1 MKGLRWILLAVLCFS
16 FLPAQARPALAGTPQ
31 KSGLV
36 AIYAPSGPPMTTTS
50 TAFGDM
56 PHMKGNVYLRDTS
69 DLAITFCAETWIA
82 GGKRIFV
89 RALVDGAVASPS
101 DVVLTSAQNL
111 ETHCFTFVRNGVGA
125 GVRTVRI
132 QWYTDSG
139 GTGYVYDRTLH
150 VTFAGAGSDE
160 LSLLA
165 VAAPSGPDQVI
176 TGGWTNISGVSGTLH
191 LPAASDL
198 AISFSAE
205 AYATNDKRFFIRV
218 LVDGQVAAPS
228 DIVLAVGGFTG
239 TRTFTLVKEN
249 VSSGDHSIVVQGL
262 VDGGGEAHV
271 ADRTLKVVGVRRS
284 GVKHAGSLMVPAPSG
299 PWETTTSTS
308 WVNIPDLS
316 GSLYVPT
323 SGDLAVSLSA
333 SIRATSGD
341 RLFVRALVDGQ
352 PTSPSDVVLVT
363 GEWTGSF
370 AYTFVK
376 RNVSRGTH
384 TVTLQWFVDS
394 GGTGYA
400 GDRTLTAYTFA
411 GQLPTL
417 FVAMESERG
426 ETGYQYGGYFAPSV
440 VNVDLGTG
448 LRTFKPYVASR
459 LFLEFPSVADYF
471 LENSDDRFFVVPA
484 SNAGA
489 LGPYLKQ
496 YTEKYYREQVP
507 SCFTVMKTEALT
519 RADAAVDYSLYD
531 RNGDGTVTRD
541 ELALT
546 VILYQDTIF
555 GEVRN
560 IPAVPTS
567 DGVTLD
573 GSEIATVYTPDFDQ
587 PGHIGVFAHELAH
600 VFIDAGDMYES
611 FWDPTAPGPYS
622 LMDQEGNHPHLDPY
636 HKLHAGDWF
645 DPIVVTQDGY
655 YDIPA
660 VEQQAWIYKLRD
672 PGSHSGEFFLVENR
686 QLSGYDQYLPD
697 SGLAIWH
704 IDESRMPDY
713 RTAVEMEPAV
723 GQTNPIQW
731 HNYLYDGAGSLW
743 GKDFWDDSTGSNA
756 RWHDGGDSQIGVW
769 AIPPSGTTMR
779 VFLDVPGPGVLVDLK
794 PDLAAAPAGKQA
806 TLQIRLVNTGPSSD
820 QFVLYT
826 SLPGSW
832 IIWSENPVS
841 LGSYKEKI
849 ITLTVT
855 PVWSGQNQI
864 DFSVT
869 GQSTFNAGVVTMHSG
884 VLTPESG
891 VYLPLVV
898 RES

>member
-1 MKGLRWILLAVLCFS
+1 MKGLRWILLAALCFS
-16 FLPAQARPALAGTPQ
+16 LLPAQARPALAGTPQ
-31 KSGLV
+31 KAGLV
-36 AIYAPSGPPMTTTS
+36 AIYAPSGAPISTTS
-50 TAFGDM
+50 TTFVDM
-56 PHMKGNVYLRDTS
+56 QNMKGNIYLRETS

-89 RALVDGAVASPS
+89 RALVDGAAASPN
-101 DVVLTSAQNL
+101 DVVLAYAENL

-132 QWYTDSG
+132 QWLVDSG

-150 VTFAGAGSDE
+150 VTFAGAASDE
-160 LSLLA
+160 MSLLA

-176 TGGWTNISGVSGTLH
+176 TGGWTDISGVSGTLH

-205 AYATNDKRFFIRV
+205 AYATNAKRFFIRV
-218 LVDGQVAAPS
+218 LVDGQTVAPS

-249 VSSGDHSIVVQGL
+249 ASSGDHTIVVQGL
-262 VDGGGEAHV
+262 VDGGGEAHLG
-271 ADRTLKVVGVRRS
+271 DRTLKIVGVRRS
-284 GVKHAGSLMVPAPSG
+284 GAKHAGSLMVPAPSG
-299 PWETTTSTS
+299 PWQTTTSAS
-308 WVNIPDLS
+308 WVDMPNLS
-316 GSLYVPT
+316 GSLYAPT
-323 SGDLAVSLSA
+323 SGDLAVSLTA
-333 SIRATSGD
+333 SIYATSGT

-363 GEWTGSF
+363 GGWTGSF

-376 RNVSRGTH
+376 RNVSRGYH
-384 TVTLQWFVDS
+384 TVTLQWHVDS

-400 GDRTLTAYTFA
+400 GDRTLTAYSFA
-411 GQLPTL
+411 GQMPTL
-417 FVAMESERG
+417 FVAMESDRG
-426 ETGYQYGGYFAPSV
+426 ETGYPYGGYFAPSV
-440 VNVDLGTG
+440 VNVDPGTG

-471 LENSDDRFFVVPA
+471 LENSGDRFFVVPA

-507 SCFTVMKTEALT
+507 DCFTVMKTEALT
-519 RADAAVDYSLYD
+519 RADQAVDYSLYD

-541 ELALT
+541 ELALN
-546 VILYQDTIF
+546 VIFYQDTIF

-560 IPAVPTS
+560 IPDVSTG

-573 GSEIATVYTPDFDQ
+573 GDEIATVYTPDFDQ
-587 PGHIGVFAHELAH
+587 PGHTGIFAHELAH
-600 VFIDAGDMYES
+600 VYINAGDMYES

-660 VEQQAWIYKLRD
+660 VEQQASIVKLRD
-672 PGSHSGEFFLVENR
+672 PGSHTGEFFLVENR
-686 QLSGYDQYLPD
+686 QLLGYDQYLPD
-697 SGLAIWH
+697 SGLAVWH

-713 RTAVEMEPAV
+713 RTAVEMEPAS
-723 GQTNPIQW
+723 GPTNPIQW

-743 GKDFWDDSTGSNA
+743 GKDWWDYSSGSNA
-756 RWHDGGDSQIGVW
+756 RWHDGSDSQIGVW
-769 AIPPSGTTMR
+769 AIPPSGATMR

-794 PDLAAAPAGKQA
+794 PDSAVAPAGKQ
-806 TLQIRLVNTGPSSD
+806 TPLQIRLVNTGPSSD
-820 QFVLYT
+820 QFVLYS
-826 SLPGSW
+826 SLLSGWISW
-832 IIWSENPVS
+832 SQNPVS
-841 LGSYKEKI
+841 LDSYQQQI

-855 PVWSGQNQI
+855 PVWSGQDPI
-864 DFSVT
+864 YFSVT
-869 GQSTFNAGVVTMHSG
+869 GQSTSDASVVTVHSG
-884 VLTPESG
+884 VLTRPK
-891 VYLPLVV
+891 VYLPLVM
-898 RES
+898 RGS